1 MPRFTAIKT
10 NFTAGELSP
19 RLYGRV
25 DIDRYQNGAAE
36 LENVVV
42 YVHGGVA
49 RRPGLAF
56 LARAKHQDKRAVLM
70 PYVFSESQAYMLEV
84 GDAYI
89 RVFTSDGRQVQ
100 DGAAPFEVQ
109 TSYAEADLAD
119 LDYCQSA
126 DTMFF
131 MHGKYLTSRLR
142 RYGDAA
148 WVFDPVPWIVEP
160 FDEVGTN
167 PELTLAIDDVTAG
180 TGRSFTAS
188 EAVFLPADVG
198 RQILATGGVATIT
211 AIASPT
217 VATCTISVPFP
228 TASFGAGE
236 WNISGSPQATLTPSA
251 GDPVGASITL
261 TLAPGGW
268 RDDDVGKFV
277 DVNGGLV
284 QIVSVASD
292 TSATGNIHRAMASPV
307 ASPPFA
313 WILEGRVWG
322 GYAGHPRTG
331 TFFEQRLWLAGSP
344 GHPQTVWGSRI
355 GQAYNMELGTLAT
368 DAVSFDIASEQA
380 NPIVNLTQ
388 LDVLVP
394 ITYGGEFT
402 MRGGNDQPITPTN
415 VTIKQQSNF
424 GSRNIAPERVGNEL
438 VFVQRGGRKVRAMSA
453 DKINTA
459 QYGAPDLTVL
469 AEHITESGIVGLAYQ
484 AEPDSLLY
492 VLRADGVLATCTIDR
507 DQDVIGWARQVTDG
521 AVESVAKIPT
531 PDGDQVW
538 VMVRRTINGQTVR
551 NVERFDPALMT
562 DSAVMQTDLVGK
574 TAWNGFD
581 HLEGCTV
588 AVKADGVA
596 MEPAIVTGGA
606 ITLARPAKTLEVGLP
621 YVPRVVALRPELQGT
636 EGSVQASNMRVSEV
650 TVRVLDTVGA
660 TINGAPAFARQAGL
674 DVLDRA
680 PPLTTGDV
688 MLETLGWDIGQWRL
702 VIEQPQPYPFHLQ
715 AIIAK
720 LTVNP

>member
-1 MPRFTAIKT
+1 MPRVTAVQT

-25 DIDRYQNGAAE
+25 EIDRYHNGAKV
-36 LENVVV
+36 LENVVI

-49 RRPGLAF
+49 RRPGLAY
-56 LARAKHQDKRAVLM
+56 LARAKHDNKRAVLI
-70 PYVFSESQAYMLEV
+70 PYVFNDSQAYMLEV

-89 RVFTSDGRQVQ
+89 RVFTSDGQQVQ
-100 DGAAPFEVQ
+100 ASPGVPYEVP
-109 TSYAEADLAD
+109 TTYAEADLPE

-126 DTMFF
+126 DTMLLT
-131 MHGKYLTSRLR
+131 HGDYVTSRLR

-148 WVFDPVPWIVEP
+148 WVFDAVPWIVQP
-160 FDEVGTN
+160 FDEVGTS
-167 PELTLAIDDVTAG
+167 PDLSVTIDAVSVAPQIA
-180 TGRSFTAS
+180 FTVGS
-188 EAVFLPADVG
+188 DTFRDADVG
-198 RQILATGGVATIT
+198 RQIISQGGVATIT
-211 AIASPT
+211 ATSSTIAIADVIT
-217 VATCTISVPFP
+217 PFP
-228 TASFGAGE
+228 SATLAPGT
-236 WNISGSPQATLTPSA
+236 WTIDGSPQTTLTPSVS
-251 GDPVGASITL
+251 DPVGRETTL
-261 TLAPGGW
+261 TLSAAGW
-268 RDDDVGKFV
+268 RPDDVGKFV

-284 QIVSVASD
+284 QITAVS
-292 TSATGNIHRAMASPV
+292 SATVATGIIHRVMTATV
-307 ASPPFA
+307 AAAPYS
-313 WILEGRVWG
+313 WILQGRVWG
-322 GYAGHPRTG
+322 GYSGHPRTG

-368 DAVSFDIASEQA
+368 DAVSFDVASEQA

-394 ITYGGEFT
+394 LTYGGEFT

-415 VTIKQQSNF
+415 VAIKQQSNF
-424 GSRNIAPERVGNEL
+424 GSRNIPPERVGNEL

-469 AEHITESGIVGLAYQ
+469 AEHITKSGVVGLAYQ

-492 VLRADGVLATCTIDR
+492 CLRADGVLATCTIDR
-507 DQDVIGWARQVTDG
+507 DQDVIGWARQVTAG
-521 AVESVAKIPT
+521 AIESVAKIPA

-538 VMVRRTINGQTVR
+538 VLVRRTINGATVR
-551 NVERFDPALMT
+551 TIERFDASMMT
-562 DSAVMQTDLVGK
+562 DCATVQTDAVGK
-574 TAWNGFD
+574 AAWTGLD
-581 HLEGCTV
+581 HLEGCAV

-596 MEPAIVTGGA
+596 MQNRTVSGGA
-606 ITLARPAKTLEVGLP
+606 ITIERAAKLLEVGLP
-621 YVPRVVALRPELQGT
+621 YTCTVAALRPELQGT

-650 TVRVLDTVGA
+650 TIRVLDTVGA

-674 DVLDRA
+674 DVLDA
-680 PPLTTGDV
+680 PPPLETGDV
-688 MLETLGWDIGQWRL
+688 MLETLGWDIGQWNL

>member
-1 MPRFTAIKT
+1 MPRVTAVQT
-10 NFTAGELSP
+10 NFTAGEISP
-19 RLYGRV
+19 RLYGRT
-25 DIDRYQNGAAE
+25 DIDRYHNGAAI
-36 LENVVV
+36 LENVVI

-49 RRPGLAF
+49 RRPGLAY
-56 LARAKHQDKRAVLM
+56 LARAKHDDKRAVLI

-84 GDAYI
+84 GDAYV
-89 RVFTSDGRQVQ
+89 RVFTSDGQQVKV
-100 DGAAPFEVQ
+100 ASVPFEVQ
-109 TSYAEADLAD
+109 TSYAEADLPE

-126 DTMFF
+126 DTMFLT
-131 MHGKYLTSRLR
+131 HGNYVTSRLR

-167 PELTLAIDDVTAG
+167 PELTLAIDNAAAG
-180 TGRSFTAS
+180 AGRSFTAS
-188 EAVFLPADVG
+188 AAVFLAADVG
-198 RQILATGGVATIT
+198 RQIIAQGGVATVT
-211 AIASPT
+211 AIVSPT
-217 VATCTISVPFP
+217 VATCTITVPFP
-228 TASFGAGE
+228 DVAFAAGA
-236 WNISGSPQATLTPSA
+236 WNIAGSPQATLTPSA
-251 GDPVGASITL
+251 MDPVGAGTNL
-261 TLAPGGW
+261 TLSVAGW
-268 RDDDVGKFV
+268 RADDVGKFV

-284 QIVSVASD
+284 QITSITSD
-292 TSATGNIHRAMASPV
+292 TIAVGNIHRALTATV
-307 ASPPFA
+307 AAPPFA

-368 DAVSFDIASEQA
+368 DAVSFDVASEQA

-388 LDVLVP
+388 IDVLVP
-394 ITYGGEFT
+394 LTYGGEFT

-415 VTIKQQSNF
+415 VATKQQSNF

-438 VFVQRGGRKVRAMSA
+438 VFVQRGGRKIRAMSA

-469 AEHITESGIVGLAYQ
+469 AEHITASGVVGLAYQ
-484 AEPDSLLY
+484 AEPDSLLCA
-492 VLRADGVLATCTIDR
+492 LRADGVLATCTIDR
-507 DQDVIGWARQVTDG
+507 DQDVIGWSRQVTAG
-521 AVESVAKIPT
+521 VIESVAKIPT

-538 VMVRRTINGQTVR
+538 ALVRRTINGASARTI
-551 NVERFDPALMT
+551 ERFDASMMT
-562 DSAVMQTDLVGK
+562 DCAVVQTDAAGK
-574 TAWNGFD
+574 ATWTGLD

-588 AVKADGVA
+588 TVKADGVA
-596 MEPAIVTGGA
+596 MQSRVVAGGS
-606 ITLARPAKTLEVGLP
+606 ITIERNAKLLEVGLP
-621 YVPRVVALRPELQGT
+621 YTCTVKALRPELQGT

-650 TVRVLDTVGA
+650 TLRVLDTVGA
-660 TINGAPAFARQAGL
+660 TVNGAPIDARRATPASL
-674 DVLDRA
+674 DQ
-680 PPLTTGDV
+680 PPPATTGDL
-688 MLETLGWDIGQWRL
+688 MLETLGWDIGQWNL